1 MLAQQLRG
9 LQRALRALVWAA
21 VFWGFGVLEGLGF
34 RVFEGSLVALGFGV
48 ELCFEG
54 VTLRCVGLQGV
65 RVSKSSASDHGLGFR
80 V

>member
-34 RVFEGSLVALGFGV
+34 RVFEGSLVALGFGGGA
-48 ELCFEG
+48 L
-54 VTLRCVGLQGV
+54 L
-65 RVSKSSASDHGLGFR
+65 
-80 V
+80 